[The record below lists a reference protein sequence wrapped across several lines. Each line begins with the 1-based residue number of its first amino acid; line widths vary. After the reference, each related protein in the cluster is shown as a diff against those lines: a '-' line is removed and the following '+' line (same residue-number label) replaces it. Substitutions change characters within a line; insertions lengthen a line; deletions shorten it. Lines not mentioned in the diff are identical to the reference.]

1 MPITGQMDAILHRDK
16 PPAEAIHELMT
27 RSVKRE
33 IA

>member
-1 MPITGQMDAILHRDK
+1 MDAILHRDK